1 MTPGS
6 SQLKALVRLL
16 KDPERCPSLGGRIFP
31 IALPQKLDEYP
42 AAVFA
47 RQGSL
52 QDPAFRGPAYQ
63 LEVGIA
69 VLAPFPRYDEI
80 EKAMGE
86 VFQALQHGGDIT
98 LHMNPELP
106 RDSLDYEAHVGN
118 AARGLLRQEIQVV
131 LNQ

>member
-6 SQLKALVRLL
+6 RQLKALVKLL
-16 KDPERCPSLGGRIFP
+16 KERCPTLDGRIFP
-31 IALPQKLDEYP
+31 IALPQKLDAYP

-52 QDPAFRGPAYQ
+52 QDDAFRGPGYQ
-63 LEVGIA
+63 PAVGIA

-80 EKAMGE
+80 EQAMGE
-86 VFQALQHGGDIT
+86 VFRALQHGGDIT

-106 RDSLDYEAHVGN
+106 RDSLDYEAHVGD
-118 AARGLLRQEIQVV
+118 AQKGLLRQEIQVV